1 MLALTLTILAWI
13 GIVIGVVLLLV
24 LIMPVHAQA
33 AGRIGEDELDASARL
48 GWGWGLFALRW
59 STASGAALYLL
70 GLRVVRVQH
79 DASKKDAKRA
89 RKAEKK
95 RKKDERKKKRKDKK
109 KSKRGLGWLVEH
121 RHTLLGLA
129 GRLMRALG
137 IRGRLW
143 MRLGLD
149 NPANT
154 AALVQL
160 LILLDRVVPGLEL
173 WVEPEYL
180 EETLEA
186 DGNVEMR
193 VWLLELMG
201 IALARLLFD
210 RRTRALLKPVRA

>member
-1 MLALTLTILAWI
+1 MLALTLTILTWI

-33 AGRIGEDELDASARL
+33 AGSIGEEELDAAARVS
-48 GWGWGLFALRW
+48 WGWGLFALRW
-59 STASGAALYLL
+59 SAASGGAVYLL
-70 GLRVVRVQH
+70 GLRAMRVQG
-79 DASKKDAKRA
+79 DASKKERKRD

-95 RKKDERKKKRKDKK
+95 RDKAKKKKRK

-121 RHTLLGLA
+121 RQTLLGLA

-137 IRGRLW
+137 LRGRLW

-149 NPANT
+149 DPANT

-160 LILLDRVVPGLEL
+160 LILLDQVVPGLEL

-186 DGNVEMR
+186 DGEVEMR
-193 VWLLELMG
+193 VWLLELLG

-210 RRTRALLKPVRA
+210 RQTRALLKPVRA

>member
-1 MLALTLTILAWI
+1 MLALTLTILAWS

-33 AGRIGEDELDASARL
+33 AGSIGEEELDASARVS
-48 GWGWGLFALRW
+48 WGWGLFALRW
-59 STASGAALYLL
+59 SAASGGAVYLL
-70 GLRVVRVQH
+70 GLRAMRVQG
-79 DASKKDAKRA
+79 DASKKDDKRA

-95 RKKDERKKKRKDKK
+95 RKKKKEK
-109 KSKRGLGWLVEH
+109 KSKRGLSWLVEH
-121 RHTLLGLA
+121 RQTLLGLA

-137 IRGRLW
+137 LRGRVW

-149 NPANT
+149 DPANT

-186 DGNVEMR
+186 DGEVEMR
-193 VWLLELMG
+193 VWLLELLG

-210 RRTRALLKPVRA
+210 RQTRALLKPVRA